1 MLADMSEGFRVNL
14 SLSPP
19 DCSVPR
25 PPGLDRVSM
34 PMFSDM
40 VNTETPGSP
49 PMTGLKSILIGS
61 HDRIKCF
68 CCNIVLIKTIVV
80 FKM

>member
-1 MLADMSEGFRVNL
+1 MLADMSKGFRVNF

-19 DCSVPR
+19 DSSIPR
-25 PPGLDRVSM
+25 PPGLDRVSTA
-34 PMFSDM
+34 MFSDM
-40 VNTETPGSP
+40 ANTIGP
-49 PMTGLKSILIGS
+49 KSVSIGS

-68 CCNIVLIKTIVV
+68 CCNIVLIKTIVI